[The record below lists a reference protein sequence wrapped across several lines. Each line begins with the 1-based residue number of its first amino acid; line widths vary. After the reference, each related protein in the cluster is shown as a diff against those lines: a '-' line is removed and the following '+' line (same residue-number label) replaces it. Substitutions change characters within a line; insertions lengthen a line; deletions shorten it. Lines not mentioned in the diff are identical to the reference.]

1 MRVKETVIR
10 PFGNSAGVTIPR
22 EMLEKYS
29 LAKGDAVAL
38 RETADGILV
47 TPFDAEFV
55 EVMEIAREGA
65 KRYRNA
71 MRDLSR
77 R

>member
-10 PFGNSAGVTIPR
+10 PFGNSAGVTIPK
-22 EMLEKYS
+22 EMLDHFG

-38 RETADGILV
+38 RQTADGILI
-47 TPFDAEFV
+47 TTYDAEFAR
-55 EVMEIAREGA
+55 VMELAHEGA

-71 MRDLSR
+71 MRELAR

>member
-10 PFGNSAGVTIPR
+10 PFGNSAGVTIPK

-29 LAKGDAVAL
+29 IAKGDTVAL
-38 RETADGILV
+38 RETPDGILI
-47 TPFDAEFV
+47 TAYDADFART
-55 EVMEIAREGA
+55 MEIAHEGA

-71 MRDLSR
+71 MRELSKR
-77 R
+77 

>member
-10 PFGNSAGVTIPR
+10 PFGNSAGVTLPK

-29 LAKGDAVAL
+29 LSKGDTVAL
-38 RETADGILV
+38 RETEDGILI
-47 TPFDAEFV
+47 TAYDADFAKT
-55 EVMEIAREGA
+55 MEIAKEGA

-71 MRDLSR
+71 MRELSKR
-77 R
+77 

>member
-10 PFGNSAGVTIPR
+10 PFGNSAGVTIPK

-29 LAKGDAVAL
+29 IEKGDRVEL
-38 RETADGILV
+38 RETPDGILI
-47 TPFDAEFV
+47 TAYDAEFAK
-55 EVMEIAREGA
+55 VMTLAYEGA

-71 MRDLSR
+71 MRELSKR
-77 R
+77 